1 MGLRRFHIARE
12 ECAMYAGRLRWLAKQ
27 GSGAFLVLLA
37 ALWSYPAFAQA
48 DIMGLWRP
56 LPRNQDGSGMV
67 GDIAGIPVTDG
78 DRLRVESW
86 SPENFDVTEWACRPH
101 SWDYS
106 LEGPL
111 SPIRFWAEIDQAT
124 QKLIAYHGHINQ
136 EEQEITI
143 WMDGRPH
150 PPDAAL
156 HTWSGF
162 STGEWDGDTLVVT
175 TTHLK
180 ETYIRRDGLMHSDRA
195 TIRTRWRRMGDYL
208 QATSILYDPVYMTEP
223 YVRST
228 MMWVSDPNMR
238 MDPYPCEEATE
249 TAVPRGAV
257 PHFLPGK
264 SALPALNK
272 ELTDRFGTPYE
283 PRLGGAATMYPEYI
297 GKMKAMPRPPK
308 VATGV
313 TEGGP

>member
-1 MGLRRFHIARE
+1 MPQVARWIARQGSRAFLECCSQRCGLSGVRSGRYPRYVAPTAAQPGRKRDGWGHRGDTGNRRRPCQGGNLVAGELRRD
-12 ECAMYAGRLRWLAKQ
+12 GVGL
-27 GSGAFLVLLA
+27 SA
-37 ALWSYPAFAQA
+37 ALL
-48 DIMGLWRP
+48 GL
-56 LPRNQDGSGMV
+56 
-67 GDIAGIPVTDG
+67 
-78 DRLRVESW
+78 
-86 SPENFDVTEWACRPH
+86 F
-101 SWDYS
+101 

-136 EEQEITI
+136 EEQEMTI

-249 TAVPRGAV
+249 TAIPRGAV
-257 PHFLPGK
+257 PTLSSWK
-264 SALPALNK
+264 ECPA
-272 ELTDRFGTPYE
+272 
-283 PRLGGAATMYPEYI
+283 
-297 GKMKAMPRPPK
+297 
-308 VATGV
+308 GV
-313 TEGGP
+313 GQRADGSFWHPL